1 MGRILLLAILVPF
14 LISSCCALGSD
25 VQVPFPRPKPPT
37 AGKAPPGKVFKR
49 SSGEEIPPY
58 NTVYY
63 FDQLIDHNN
72 ASRGTF
78 KQRYW
83 HTAEF
88 YEPGGPIILYS
99 PGETNAERS
108 TSRLTNSSVTGYM
121 AQRFNGATV
130 VLEHRFYGF
139 SNPVQDLKGSTL
151 AKYHTI
157 EQAVGDLEYFVKNV
171 KLPMGVGKGKV
182 PWILA
187 GCSYM
192 GSLTAWTM
200 AKKPGLFHAGWSSS
214 APVQPIYNFWRYFEP
229 IREYM
234 PKNCSADVEAVIA
247 HVDKTIGS
255 NDKTQIQKLKAGFG
269 MSNVT
274 NVDDFVTTLTR
285 PLWGWQEI
293 TPDSGPKTKFG
304 EFCDALEVDEEG
316 KHAPKEG
323 WGVKKALD
331 AWGNYYKDT
340 YLKRLC
346 GGDIGQCLN
355 TRPANATVDI
365 KSINTTIDNEDRS
378 WRWFVCNEVGWHQV
392 GSPADEKT
400 PRLVSQYRTTEYSTR
415 YCKLN
420 FPDAPTDGAK
430 GVNKTIST
438 YGGWNLKAD
447 RMVSVVGRRDPWRE
461 ATLGASTL
469 NRTSTDRMPIIFA
482 TGGTHCSDLT
492 MGNGEI
498 DSTIG
503 FAISKGLE
511 YMQKWMEEWEG
522 DGKTTGIGSS
532 DKSNDDDDEA
542 SQSESESEG
551 GKSQGN
557 GHGGLHELKGWEYR
571 VWE

>member
-1 MGRILLLAILVPF
+1 MDRILLLAILVPF
-14 LISSCCALGSD
+14 LISSCYAVGSD
-25 VQVPFPRPKPPT
+25 VQLSFPRPKPPI

-58 NTVYY
+58 DTIYY

-99 PGETNAERS
+99 PGESNAEGY
-108 TSRLTNSSVTGYM
+108 TSRLTNSSVTGHM
-121 AQRFNGATV
+121 AQIFNGATV

-139 SNPVQDLKGSTL
+139 SNPVEDLKGSTL

-157 EQAVGDLEYFVKNV
+157 EQAIGDLEYFVKNV
-171 KLPMGVGKGKV
+171 ELPMEVGEGKV

-200 AKKPGLFHAGWSSS
+200 A
-214 APVQPIYNFWRYFEP
+214 NDFWRYFEP

-234 PKNCSADVEAVIA
+234 PKNCSADVQAVIT

-255 NDKTQIQKLKAGFG
+255 NNKAEIQKLKANFG
-269 MSNVT
+269 MSDVT
-274 NVDDFVTTLTR
+274 NADDFVATLKR
-285 PLWGWQEI
+285 PLSRWQEI
-293 TPDSGPKTKFG
+293 APDSGPKTVFG
-304 EFCDALEVDEEG
+304 EFCDALEVDEKG

-331 AWGNYYKDT
+331 TWGKYYRDT
-340 YLKRLC
+340 HLKSIC
-346 GGDIGQCLN
+346 GKLNIGECLN
-355 TRPANATVDI
+355 SQPANATVDV
-365 KSINTTIDNEDRS
+365 KSINVTIDNESRS
-378 WRWFVCNEVGWHQV
+378 WKWFVCNEVGWHQV

-400 PRLVSQYRTTEYSTR
+400 PRLVSRYYTPEYSR
-415 YCKLN
+415 KSCKFE
-420 FPDAPTDGAK
+420 FPDAPTDGVK
-430 GVNKTIST
+430 GVNQTIST

-447 RMVSVVGRRDPWRE
+447 RLVSVVGRRDPWRE

-469 NRTSTDRMPIIFA
+469 NRKSTDRMPIIFA
-482 TGGTHCSDLT
+482 TGGTHCADMSMRYATLDP
-492 MGNGEI
+492 
-498 DSTIG
+498 TIG
-503 FAISKGLE
+503 AAIDEGLW
-511 YMQKWMEEWEG
+511 YMRKWMEEWDAGTG
-522 DGKTTGIGSS
+522 DS
-532 DKSNDDDDEA
+532 DNSKDADNDA
-542 SQSESESEG
+542 NQSESESENKG

-557 GHGGLHELKGWEYR
+557 GHGGLHELKGWKFR
-571 VWE
+571 VSE

>member
-1 MGRILLLAILVPF
+1 M
-14 LISSCCALGSD
+14 
-25 VQVPFPRPKPPT
+25 PR
-37 AGKAPPGKVFKR
+37 AER
-49 SSGEEIPPY
+49 
-58 NTVYY
+58 
-63 FDQLIDHNN
+63 L
-72 ASRGTF
+72 SRGTGILQSF
-78 KQRYW
+78 TSR
-83 HTAEF
+83 AS
-88 YEPGGPIILYS
+88 GPIILYS

-157 EQAVGDLEYFVKNV
+157 EQAIGDLEYFVKNV
-171 KLPMGVGKGKV
+171 KLPMEETGIV
-182 PWILA
+182 PCWLVVVCA
-187 GCSYM
+187 RSAYLVS
-192 GSLTAWTM
+192 GSLIAN
-200 AKKPGLFHAGWSSS
+200 PP
-214 APVQPIYNFWRYFEP
+214 PVTQRCDSNFWRYFEP

-255 NDKTQIQKLKAGFG
+255 NDKAQIQKLKAGFG
-269 MSNVT
+269 MSDVT

-331 AWGNYYKDT
+331 AWGNYYKDI

-346 GGDIGQCLN
+346 GGDIG
-355 TRPANATVDI
+355 
-365 KSINTTIDNEDRS
+365 
-378 WRWFVCNEVGWHQV
+378 CNEVGWHQV

-415 YCKLN
+415 YCRLN